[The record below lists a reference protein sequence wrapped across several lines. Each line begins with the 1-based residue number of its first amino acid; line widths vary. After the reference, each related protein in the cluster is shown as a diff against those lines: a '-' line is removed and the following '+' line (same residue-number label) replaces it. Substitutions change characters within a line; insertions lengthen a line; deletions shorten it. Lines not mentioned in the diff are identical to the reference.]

1 LKNTI
6 LNIIKLGRLIIHSV
20 VLVYLLG
27 ALFALVLGAPF
38 DLYKIVFVYLIILT
52 GTFSAVYNNNY
63 NDVNVDKYATQTFF
77 SGGSRILVDHPELMR
92 PVKLLSL
99 FFLLFSIVLGGIGI
113 VLFSFPI
120 TFFFFVVIGNL
131 LGWYYTAPPIKLLY
145 RGLGELGTMLAAGF
159 FVPGLGYFALIN
171 QVDLRFVIFSI
182 PLLFY
187 GLSISFYLEIPD
199 RDADTKGGKKTFVVR
214 HGLYAGFFVGALCS
228 ICASLSYMV
237 FSIFEFSSGMI
248 QYWVIFLFSLIPL
261 FSCLYSVVKQKKEN
275 VNSLAFASS
284 SSFFIFYILVII
296 YFIYLLFF

>member
-1 LKNTI
+1 M
-6 LNIIKLGRLIIHSV
+6 IIHSV

-27 ALFALVLGAPF
+27 VLFALVLGAPF
-38 DLYKIVFVYLIILT
+38 NLYKIIFVYLIILT

-92 PVKLLSL
+92 PVKFLSI

-145 RGLGELGTMLAAGF
+145 RGIGEIGTMLAAGF
-159 FVPGLGYFALIN
+159 FVPGLGYFALMN
-171 QVDLRFVIFSI
+171 QIDIRFVIFSI

-187 GLSISFYLEIPD
+187 GLGISFYLEIPD
-199 RDADTKGGKKTFVVR
+199 RDADTKGGKNTFVVR
-214 HGLYAGFFVGALCS
+214 HGLSAGFFVGALCS
-228 ICASLSYMV
+228 ICASLSYIV
-237 FSIFEFSSGMI
+237 FSLFEFSSGMI
-248 QYWVIFLFSLIPL
+248 QYWVVFLFSLIPL
-261 FSCLYSVVKQKKEN
+261 ISCLYSVAKQKKIK

-284 SSFFIFYILVII
+284 SSFFIFYILLIF
-296 YFIYLLFF
+296 YFIFLLFF